1 MKSLMYTI
9 NSFSLSFNNSRS
21 PLTFLLLALVLTGGC
36 VVKDMGNVVKH
47 SFTGEH
53 FLVTEKYSRGVKN
66 FKQEV
71 AENPDSVLA
80 NYYYGRFLLADKQY
94 KEALPYLI
102 KARSLDPNNP
112 DYHFWL
118 GVDYGSLGKNIP
130 EKKSYLQALSL
141 KKDHL
146 QSLIYLGHN
155 QLESKDYTKALEN
168 YTKALKLWP
177 ASPSSLYNRALI
189 VTKLGRKP
197 EALDGWLDYL
207 SYYPSGAM
215 ARQAVT
221 HLNSLDNF
229 SFRNYR
235 LASRTVTV
243 EKIYFESFTSKID
256 KDSRPSLELIGA
268 IFSNMK
274 KGRLQIVV
282 YQLKNK
288 ELARRK
294 GLSIKKFLL
303 KEYSGINGKDIGVS
317 WFGSP
322 EIIKRAKGEKKINDS
337 VLFFIT
343 T

>member
-1 MKSLMYTI
+1 MYAI
-9 NSFSLSFNNSRS
+9 HLFSLSYRNSRL
-21 PLTFLLLALVLTGGC
+21 PLTFLLLVIFSSGGC

-47 SFTGEH
+47 GFTGEH
-53 FLVTEKYSRGVKN
+53 FLITEEYSRGVKN

-80 NYYYGRFLLADKQY
+80 NYYYGRFLLGDKQY
-94 KEALPYLI
+94 KEALVYLV
-102 KARSLDPNNP
+102 KARSLDPDNP

-118 GVDYGSLGKNIP
+118 GVVYGSLGKKLP
-130 EKKSYLQALSL
+130 EKKSYLKALSL
-141 KKDHL
+141 KNDHL

-155 QLESKDYTKALEN
+155 QLEAKEYTKALQN
-168 YTKALKLWP
+168 YSKALKLWP

-197 EALDGWLDYL
+197 EALDGWLEYL

-243 EKIYFESFTSKID
+243 EKIYFESFTSQID
-256 KDSRPSLELIGA
+256 KDSHPSLELIGA

-274 KGRLQIVV
+274 KGRLQIAV

-288 ELARRK
+288 ELARQK
-294 GLSIKKFLL
+294 ALSIKKFLL
-303 KEYSGINGKDIGVS
+303 KEYPNVNGKDIGVS

-322 EIIKRAKGEKKINDS
+322 EIIKRTKGEKKLNDS
-337 VLFFIT
+337 VLFFT
-343 T
+343 TK

>member
-1 MKSLMYTI
+1 MKSPMHAIHL
-9 NSFSLSFNNSRS
+9 FSLSYRNSRL
-21 PLTFLLLALVLTGGC
+21 PLTFLLLVIFSSGGC

-47 SFTGEH
+47 GFTGEH
-53 FLVTEKYSRGVKN
+53 FLITEEYSRGVKN

-80 NYYYGRFLLADKQY
+80 NYYYGRFLLGDKQY
-94 KEALPYLI
+94 KEALVYLV
-102 KARSLDPNNP
+102 KARSLDPDNP

-118 GVDYGSLGKNIP
+118 GVVYGSLGKNIP
-130 EKKSYLQALSL
+130 EKKSYLKALSL
-141 KKDHL
+141 KEDHL

-197 EALDGWLDYL
+197 EALDGWLEYL

-243 EKIYFESFTSKID
+243 EKIYFESFTSQID
-256 KDSRPSLELIGA
+256 KDSHPSLELIGA

-274 KGRLQIVV
+274 KGRLQIAV

-288 ELARRK
+288 ELARQK
-294 GLSIKKFLL
+294 ALSIKKFLL
-303 KEYSGINGKDIGVS
+303 KKYPNVNGKDIGVS

-322 EIIKRAKGEKKINDS
+322 EIIKRTKGEKKLNDS
-337 VLFFIT
+337 VLFFT
-343 T
+343 TK

>member
-1 MKSLMYTI
+1 MKSLMYAI
-9 NSFSLSFNNSRS
+9 HLFSLSYRNSRL
-21 PLTFLLLALVLTGGC
+21 PLTFLLLVIFSSGGC

-47 SFTGEH
+47 GFTGEH
-53 FLVTEKYSRGVKN
+53 FLITEEYSRGVKN

-80 NYYYGRFLLADKQY
+80 NYYYGRFLLGDKQY
-94 KEALPYLI
+94 KEALVYLV
-102 KARSLDPNNP
+102 KARSLDPDNP

-118 GVDYGSLGKNIP
+118 GVVYGSLGKKLP
-130 EKKSYLQALSL
+130 EKKSYLKALSL
-141 KKDHL
+141 KNDHL

-155 QLESKDYTKALEN
+155 QLEAKEYTKALQN
-168 YTKALKLWP
+168 YSKALKLWP

-197 EALDGWLDYL
+197 EALDGWLEYL

-243 EKIYFESFTSKID
+243 EKIYFESFTSQID
-256 KDSRPSLELIGA
+256 KDSHPSLELIGA

-274 KGRLQIVV
+274 KGRLQIAV

-288 ELARRK
+288 ELARQK
-294 GLSIKKFLL
+294 ALSIKKFLL
-303 KEYSGINGKDIGVS
+303 KEYPNVNGKDIGVS

-322 EIIKRAKGEKKINDS
+322 EIIKRTKGEKKLNDS
-337 VLFFIT
+337 VLFFT
-343 T
+343 TK